1 MRRLSNAALGL
12 GLIFLLW
19 EGLALSG
26 RYPPALLPP
35 PGKVLRGFWEI
46 ARGGLLL
53 ERALVTLRRFFAG
66 YLAASLSGMLLGLV
80 FGQLTRAWAV
90 VEPVVH
96 VLRPISPVAWFPFIV
111 LWFGIGDIPA
121 MVVIFISAFFPVLLA
136 TVAATR
142 LIDPLYLKVAGN
154 FGIRPPLPMIKIVLP
169 AIFPNLVTGLHLAL
183 GTAWIFMVA
192 GEMLGAQSGLGFL
205 IVDARNGFR
214 TDLVVCAMVTIGFL
228 GLVLDRAL
236 VLFESRANRVWG
248 VGPPG
253 A

>member
-1 MRRLSNAALGL
+1 MRKLANAALGL
-12 GLIFLLW
+12 GLLLLVW

-26 RYPPALLPP
+26 RWPPALLPP
-35 PGKVLRGFWEI
+35 PAKVARGFWEM
-46 ARGGLLL
+46 AQSGLLL
-53 ERALVTLRRFFAG
+53 EHVLVTLRRFFAG
-66 YLAASLSGMLLGLV
+66 YLAASASGVILGLV
-80 FGQLTRAWAV
+80 FGQLTRAWSV

-111 LWFGIGDIPA
+111 MWFGIGDIPA
-121 MVVIFISAFFPVLLA
+121 MVVIFISAFFPVLLT

-154 FGIRPPLPMIKIVLP
+154 FGIRPPLLLIKIVLP
-169 AIFPNLVTGLHLAL
+169 AVFPNLVTGLHLAL

-205 IVDARNGFR
+205 IIDARNGFR
-214 TDLVVCAMVTIGFL
+214 TDLVVCAMITIGIL
-228 GLVLDRAL
+228 GLILDRAL
-236 VLFESRANRVWG
+236 VLFEGWANRVWG

-253 A
+253 T